1 MSVAA
6 FTLISSGIRA
16 GDIPGQPQ
24 PDIPDQPG
32 KPVPPQEPG
41 EPTVPDRRHLR
52 RWPNVGLGRFSSAV
66 PHRLNALRVSGIE
79 QMCTRRSRAMP
90 GFSLPA

>member
-1 MSVAA
+1 MSVSA

-41 EPTVPDRRHLR
+41 EPTLPDQ
-52 RWPNVGLGRFSSAV
+52 P
-66 PHRLNALRVSGIE
+66 P
-79 QMCTRRSRAMP
+79 
-90 GFSLPA
+90 PAPVAQCRPREVFERCAPPAERIAGEWH